1 MNNNPSFENHR
12 YFSLFPRII
21 NRLSFRTN
29 SHTIIPF
36 LLSKKERRQS
46 RPDFTLNA
54 LAECP
59 KELIVPQTPRVVRL
73 SLENAALPI
82 LDESVRQ
89 RLAASL
95 APHYRGKLS
104 PQELRTAVDSAHH
117 QLDCGNSGEMEG
129 DALRRS
135 LDNHRLH
142 GYFSQIDWCLDHWG
156 CPEDI
161 VEMVDT
167 TFTVPTPRIEFTTV
181 ATPPILAL
189 QLLANTFPSVLFTL
203 DYAPETSTAW
213 TEVQFHPFPPFG
225 Y

>member
-1 MNNNPSFENHR
+1 MNNNHPPQK
-12 YFSLFPRII
+12 SLYSQMFPKII

-36 LLSKKERRQS
+36 LLSQKGLRPS

-59 KELIVPQTPRVVRL
+59 KELLVQQTPSVAQL
-73 SLENAALPI
+73 SLDNVALPI
-82 LDESVRQ
+82 LDESLRQ
-89 RLAASL
+89 RVALGL

-104 PQELRTAVDSAHH
+104 PQELREAVDRARHE
-117 QLDCGNSGEMEG
+117 LDCENYGQMEG
-129 DALRRS
+129 GAVRQS
-135 LDNHRLH
+135 LDNYRLF
-142 GYFSQIDWCLDHWG
+142 GYFSHIDWCLDHWG

-161 VEMVDT
+161 VEMVDS
-167 TFTVPTPRIEFTTV
+167 TFTLPTPGIEFTTV

-203 DYAPETSTAW
+203 DFAAETGTDW
-213 TEVQFHPFPPFG
+213 VEVQFHPFPPFG

>member
-1 MNNNPSFENHR
+1 MNNNLSSENQW
-12 YFSLFPRII
+12 YTGLFPRIV

-29 SHTIIPF
+29 SHTIIPY
-36 LLSKKERRQS
+36 LLSKKERTHS
-46 RPDFTLNA
+46 RSNFTLNG

-59 KELIVPQTPRVVRL
+59 KELFVTQTPRVVHL
-73 SLENAALPI
+73 SLGNVALPI

-89 RLAASL
+89 PIAASL

-104 PQELRTAVDSAHH
+104 PQELRKAVDNARH
-117 QLDCGNSGEMEG
+117 QLDCGNYVQMEG
-129 DALRRS
+129 DALRQS
-135 LDNHRLH
+135 LDNHRLR

-161 VEMVDT
+161 VAMVDS
-167 TFTVPTPRIEFTTV
+167 TFTVPTPGIEFTTV

-203 DYAPETSTAW
+203 NYAAETGADW
-213 TEVQFHPFPPFG
+213 VEVQFHPFPPFG